1 MFSNS
6 KVKPNTHI
14 FLKLLWENIR
24 LVLLTQ
30 TWVDQSLIIAYLRY
44 PPVNLEK
51 CVANLEMGS

>member
-6 KVKPNTHI
+6 KVKPNPHI
-14 FLKLLWENIR
+14 FLKLLWKNIR

-30 TWVDQSLIIAYLRY
+30 TWVDQSLIIAYLHY

-51 CVANLEMGS
+51 LVANLEMGS